1 MLQIN
6 TFIENIKIENISP
19 HVTSFSKDI
28 KQNFLCKDLKIE
40 IIKGRNKGSYIES
53 KDNNIINQDKNISK
67 YQE

>member
-28 KQNFLCKDLKIE
+28 KQNSVFFALEGIYCH
-40 IIKGRNKGSYIES
+40 GSDFIVDALTRGAS
-53 KDNNIINQDKNISK
+53 LVFHDDPN
-67 YQE
+67 

>member
-28 KQNFLCKDLKIE
+28 KQNSVFFALEGINCH
-40 IIKGRNKGSYIES
+40 GSDFIA
-53 KDNNIINQDKNISK
+53 DA
-67 YQE
+67 